1 VVRAMASASFASLVP
16 SIGLAAARD
25 EGTSTGI
32 PKAVLES
39 VRERIRQGLIHG
51 ESTGLAVAVVSGNQI
66 VWEEGFGWLRTS
78 HP

>member
-39 VRERIRQGLIHG
+39 VRERIRLIHG